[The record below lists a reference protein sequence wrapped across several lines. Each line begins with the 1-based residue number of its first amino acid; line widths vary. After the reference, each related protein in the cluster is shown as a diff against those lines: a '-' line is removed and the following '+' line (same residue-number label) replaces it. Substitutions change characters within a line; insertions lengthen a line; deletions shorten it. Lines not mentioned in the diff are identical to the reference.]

1 MINIVVTPLN
11 INIALND
18 GETLH
23 DGLERAGIHI
33 ETPCGGTGVCGGCKV
48 WAKEPDKIPPTPHSD
63 ISDEE
68 EENGLRLACMAIP
81 SFDTT
86 IELLDNYVYDKEMRH
101 QGQIVSGSEEKGE
114 ILVSSAIR
122 IEAIS
127 SDKTDENTLHLFHDR
142 TDRPVDLSHW
152 LPSYTPK
159 GVAIDIGTTTM
170 VLSLV
175 DLKSGKVIASESC
188 LNPQVIHGHD
198 VLSRIQYAS
207 EAKGLI
213 ELASLVQNKLNELIN
228 ATCKTTQ
235 SHPNEIIDATVG
247 ANTTM
252 LQLAAAIDPTPL
264 GHLPF
269 KVDING
275 GTNYPISQFGL
286 ITNPMA
292 QIYVPPVMHAFVG
305 SDISAGLLLCPE
317 FFDNEK
323 SVLYLDM
330 GTNGEICINVK
341 GKRLTTSTAAGPA
354 FEGMGLSSGMRA
366 THGAVEKVIV
376 KNDQLLFQVIG
387 DKKIKGVCGSGIV
400 DLIAALL
407 TTGYLDPSGRLTP
420 KDEADCPVVHLN
432 DQPAFRY
439 GKKTHLTQKDIRQI
453 QLAKG
458 AVRTGIDLILEAVN
472 TPCEALDKI
481 YIAGGFGYH
490 LNPVNMVRIGLLP
503 DHAAEKVIF
512 CGNASI
518 DGSVRL
524 LRNARERIFLEKAI
538 HEMEHIQLADSP
550 IFMESFVTNLNFP
563 KQALANSEAF

>member
-1 MINIVVTPLN
+1 M
-11 INIALND
+11 
-18 GETLH
+18 
-23 DGLERAGIHI
+23 
-33 ETPCGGTGVCGGCKV
+33 K
-48 WAKEPDKIPPTPHSD
+48 K
-63 ISDEE
+63 
-68 EENGLRLACMAIP
+68 NGLRLACMAIP

-86 IELLDNYVYDKEMRH
+86 IELMDNYVYDKETRH
-101 QGQIVSGSEEKGE
+101 QGQILSGSEEKGE
-114 ILVSSAIR
+114 FIVSPAIR
-122 IEAIS
+122 IKAIAS
-127 SDKTDENTLHLFHDR
+127 EKADGNPFHLFHDR
-142 TDRPVDLSHW
+142 TDTPVDLPLW
-152 LPSYTPK
+152 LPSYSPK
-159 GVAIDIGTTTM
+159 GLAIDIGTTTM

-175 DLKSGKVIASESC
+175 DLKSGKVMASESC

-207 EAKGLI
+207 EAEGLAD
-213 ELASLVQNKLNELIN
+213 LAALVQNKLNELID
-228 ATCKTTQ
+228 ATCKTTR
-235 SHPNEIIDATVG
+235 SHPNEIIDVTVG

-252 LQLAAAIDPTPL
+252 LQLAAAINPTPL

-286 ITNPMA
+286 TTNPMA
-292 QIYVPPVMHAFVG
+292 NIYVPPVMHAFVG
-305 SDISAGLLLCPE
+305 SDISAGLLLCPD

-366 THGAVEKVIV
+366 TRGAVERVSLE
-376 KNDQLLFQVIG
+376 NGQLIF
-387 DKKIKGVCGSGIV
+387 KIIDAAKAKGICGSGIV
-400 DLIAALL
+400 DFIAALL
-407 TTGYLDPSGRLTP
+407 TTGYLDASGRLTP
-420 KDEADCPVVHLN
+420 RDEADCPVIHLD

-439 GKKTHLTQKDIRQI
+439 GEKVYLTQKDIRQI

-458 AVRTGIDLILEAVN
+458 AVRTGIDLILEAVD

-490 LNPVNMVRIGLLP
+490 LNPVNMERIGLLP
-503 DHAAEKVIF
+503 DHAAERVIF

-524 LRNARERIFLEKAI
+524 LRNGQERIFLEKAL

-563 KQALANSEAF
+563 KQTLAN